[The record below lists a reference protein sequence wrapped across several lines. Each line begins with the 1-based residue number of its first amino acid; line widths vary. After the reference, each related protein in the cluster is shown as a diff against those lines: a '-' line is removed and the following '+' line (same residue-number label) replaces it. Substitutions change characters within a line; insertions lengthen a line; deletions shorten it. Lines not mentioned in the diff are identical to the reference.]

1 MGESVSRLAVINSQS
16 EQMLAPAAGVADSKA
31 MSPPALRKLATRAA
45 AAVGATACT
54 PAWAASP
61 PLAVGAWV
69 SLGGALGLAAALMIC
84 WVLLRER
91 VAPRSHWQGFAIGAV
106 LLAPVVVLAAA
117 PWPLQTFVLA
127 VLVLLWGLAVV
138 RGLAARM
145 RHLLEERDH
154 ARAAAKQA
162 KQDSERDALTGAL
175 NRAAW
180 RQRLEQLAQDGAAM
194 QPPRPLSV
202 LFFDIDLFKLINDSL
217 GHGVGDD
224 CLRAVSATVAA
235 ELRGGD
241 VLGRMGGEE
250 FAVALPGAKRIH
262 AIAVAE
268 RIRMAVQGHCR
279 TVGEEVVELTV
290 SIGAAEYLGPDEAL
304 DALVDRSDR
313 AMYTAKDTGRNMVV
327 ADAATPAIAPSDPAP
342 PSL

>member
-1 MGESVSRLAVINSQS
+1 
-16 EQMLAPAAGVADSKA
+16 MLAPAPGVADSKA
-31 MSPPALRKLATRAA
+31 MSHSRTLPPRVTRAA
-45 AAVGATACT
+45 TVLAATACA
-54 PAWAASP
+54 PAWAATP
-61 PLAVGAWV
+61 PAAVAAWL
-69 SLGGALGLAAALMIC
+69 SLGAALGLAAALLIC
-84 WVLLRER
+84 WLLLRER
-91 VAPRSHWQGFAIGAV
+91 VAPRSYWQAFAV
-106 LLAPVVVLAAA
+106 STVVLAPVVALSAGQWPVL
-117 PWPLQTFVLA
+117 TFALALA
-127 VLVLLWGLAVV
+127 VLAWGLAVV

-162 KQDSERDALTGAL
+162 KHDSERDALTGAL

-180 RQRLEQLAQDGAAM
+180 RQRLEQLASDCTGA

-250 FAVALPGAKRIH
+250 FAVALPGARRIH

-313 AMYTAKDTGRNMVV
+313 AMYTAKDSGRNMVV
-327 ADAATPAIAPSDPAP
+327 ADAATPAA
-342 PSL
+342 

>member
-1 MGESVSRLAVINSQS
+1 MPV
-16 EQMLAPAAGVADSKA
+16 APAQSVR
-31 MSPPALRKLATRAA
+31 MSRAV
-45 AAVGATACT
+45 AAVGVLACA
-54 PAWAASP
+54 PAWAAGSP
-61 PLAVGAWV
+61 VAVAAWI
-69 SLGGALGLAAALMIC
+69 SLGAVLALAGAMVVC
-84 WVLLRER
+84 WLVLRER
-91 VAPRSHWQGFAIGAV
+91 VAPRSHWQPFAITAAV
-106 LLAPVVVLAAA
+106 LAPVAALTVSRWPAVPLLLSLAAVA
-117 PWPLQTFVLA
+117 
-127 VLVLLWGLAVV
+127 WGLLLLH
-138 RGLAARM
+138 GLSARVS
-145 RHLLEERDH
+145 HLLEDREH
-154 ARAAAKQA
+154 AKAAARKA

-180 RQRLEQLAQDGAAM
+180 RQRLEQLASDGNAL

-224 CLRAVSATVAA
+224 CLRAISATVAA

-279 TVGEEVVELTV
+279 VVGEEVVELTV
-290 SIGAAEYLGPDEAL
+290 SIGAAEYLGADESL
-304 DALVDRSDR
+304 DGLVDRSDR
-313 AMYTAKDTGRNMVV
+313 AMYTAKDSGRNMVV
-327 ADAATPAIAPSDPAP
+327 ADAAVPAGP
-342 PSL
+342 

>member
-1 MGESVSRLAVINSQS
+1 M
-16 EQMLAPAAGVADSKA
+16 
-31 MSPPALRKLATRAA
+31 RAR
-45 AAVGATACT
+45 
-54 PAWAASP
+54 
-61 PLAVGAWV
+61 
-69 SLGGALGLAAALMIC
+69 LGGALALAAAMVVC
-84 WVLLRER
+84 WQVLRER
-91 VAPRSHWQGFAIGAV
+91 VAPRSHWQPFAISAV
-106 LLAPVVVLAAA
+106 VLAPVVALTVSR
-117 PWPLQTFVLA
+117 WPALPLLLSLA
-127 VLVLLWGLAVV
+127 VLAWGLVLMH
-138 RGLAARM
+138 GLSARVS
-145 RHLLEERDH
+145 HLLEDRDH
-154 ARAAAKQA
+154 AKAAARQA
-162 KQDSERDALTGAL
+162 KKDSERDALTGAL

-180 RQRLEQLAQDGAAM
+180 RQRLDQLASDGTAM

-224 CLRAVSATVAA
+224 CLRAISATVAA

-279 TVGEEVVELTV
+279 VVGEEVVELTV
-290 SIGAAEYLGPDEAL
+290 SIGAAEYLGVDEAL

-313 AMYTAKDTGRNMVV
+313 AMYIAKDSGRNMVV
-327 ADAATPAIAPSDPAP
+327 ADAAVP
-342 PSL
+342 

>member
-1 MGESVSRLAVINSQS
+1 MPVSCSLPALVSRGAAVV
-16 EQMLAPAAGVADSKA
+16 GVA
-31 MSPPALRKLATRAA
+31 
-45 AAVGATACT
+45 ACA
-54 PAWAASP
+54 PAWAGSSAM
-61 PLAVGAWV
+61 AVAAWV
-69 SLGGALGLAAALMIC
+69 SLGGALALAAALLVC
-84 WVLLRER
+84 WSVLRQR
-91 VAPRSHWQGFAIGAV
+91 IAPRSAWQPFAITVAV
-106 LLAPVVVLAAA
+106 LAPAVAFGVDR
-117 PWPLQTFVLA
+117 WPLVALVLSVA
-127 VLVLLWGLAVV
+127 VLVWGFALLQGLS
-138 RGLAARM
+138 ART
-145 RHLLEERDH
+145 RHLLEDHDH

-180 RQRLEQLAQDGAAM
+180 RARLERMAQDGNEATPA
-194 QPPRPLSV
+194 RPLSV
-202 LFFDIDLFKLINDSL
+202 LFFDIDLFKLVNDSL

-279 TVGEEVVELTV
+279 VVGEEVVELTV
-290 SIGAAEYLGPDEAL
+290 SIGAAEYVGGDESL

-313 AMYTAKDTGRNMVV
+313 AMYRAKDAGRNMVV
-327 ADAATPAIAPSDPAP
+327 ADPSVPAGS
-342 PSL
+342 